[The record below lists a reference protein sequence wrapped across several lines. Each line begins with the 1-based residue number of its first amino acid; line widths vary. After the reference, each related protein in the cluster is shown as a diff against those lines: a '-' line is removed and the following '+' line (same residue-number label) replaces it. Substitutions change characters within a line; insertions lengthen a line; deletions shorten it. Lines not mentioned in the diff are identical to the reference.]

1 MYGLGYLSTRSG
13 FSMAPFVEENK
24 SHFTVISLANS
35 KDRHAQSVD
44 QLQYYKI
51 TEIVHA
57 ISLVKNPWCNIPVN

>member
-1 MYGLGYLSTRSG
+1 MYGLGYLSMRSR
-13 FSMAPFVEENK
+13 FSMAPFGEENK

-57 ISLVKNPWCNIPVN
+57 L